1 MSESYAT
8 THRSSHR
15 RTTRSYGRRLG
26 VLSLFTLGFLLIAGS
41 ASATVVAW
49 WHMDE
54 GPGARTMIDSS
65 ATGANNGTIFGTVNT
80 GVPGLVSGGAYQF
93 TGKSSYVEVPDIGD
107 RLDPIA
113 KSMSITA
120 TVRTVGGVMPEDSY
134 DLVRKG
140 VTTTAGGMWKMEIKR
155 GTGGTLGK
163 LNCVFKGVMPDG
175 KRVAV
180 ARMSNINLNDGLTH
194 TIKCIKTPTSV
205 QAVVDGRVFIKNEP
219 TGWIN
224 NTLPTIVGAKAGSDD
239 FLHGTLD
246 EVIIDI
252 G

>member
-1 MSESYAT
+1 M
-8 THRSSHR
+8 
-15 RTTRSYGRRLG
+15 G
-26 VLSLFTLGFLLIAGS
+26 VLSLCTAGFVLIAGPAS
-41 ASATVVAW
+41 ASVVAW

-54 GPGARTMIDSS
+54 GPGATTMVDSS
-65 ATGANNGTIFGTVNT
+65 ATGANNGTVIGDVST
-80 GVPGLVSGGAYQF
+80 GEPGLVSGGAYRF
-93 TGKSSYVEVPDIGD
+93 TGASSYVEVPDVGD
-107 RLDPIA
+107 SLDPF
-113 KSMSITA
+113 SQNMSITA
-120 TVRTVGGVMPEDSY
+120 TVRTLGGVMPEDSY

-140 VTTTAGGMWKMEIKR
+140 VTTTQGGMWKMEIKR

-194 TIKCIKTPTSV
+194 TIKCIKTSTSV
-205 QAVVDGRVFIKNEP
+205 QAVVDGRVYTKTQP

-224 NTLPTIVGAKAGSDD
+224 NSLPTIVGAKAGTDD
-239 FLHGTLD
+239 LLHGTLD

>member
-1 MSESYAT
+1 M
-8 THRSSHR
+8 
-15 RTTRSYGRRLG
+15 G
-26 VLSLFTLGFLLIAGS
+26 VLSLFTVGFLLIAGP

-54 GPGARTMIDSS
+54 GPGATTMVDSS
-65 ATGANNGTIFGTVNT
+65 ATGANNGTIIGNVST
-80 GVPGLVSGGAYQF
+80 GVPGLVSGSAYQF
-93 TGKSSYVEVPDIGD
+93 TGKASYVEVPDVGD
-107 RLDPIA
+107 SLDPF
-113 KSMSITA
+113 SQNMSVTA
-120 TVRTVGGVMPEDSY
+120 TVRTVGGFMPEDSY

-140 VTTTAGGMWKMEIKR
+140 VTTTQGGMWKMELKR
-155 GTGGTLGK
+155 GSGNVGK

-180 ARMSNINLNDGLTH
+180 AKMSSINLNDGLTH
-194 TIKCIKTPTSV
+194 TIKCIKTATTV
-205 QAVVDGRVFIKNEP
+205 QAVVDGRVFTKVQA

-224 NTLPTIVGAKAGSDD
+224 NSLPTVVGAKAGTDD

>member
-1 MSESYAT
+1 MPDSYVAKY
-8 THRSSHR
+8 HPSHR
-15 RTTRSYGRRLG
+15 RTVGRPMRSMGL
-26 VLSLFTLGFLLIAGS
+26 LSLFTIGFLLLAGP

-54 GPGARTMIDSS
+54 TQGATTMVDSS
-65 ATGANNGTIFGTVNT
+65 ATGANNGTIVGNVTT

-93 TGKSSYVEVPDIGD
+93 TGKSSYVEVPDVGD
-107 RLDPIA
+107 SLDPF
-113 KSMSITA
+113 SHNMSITA
-120 TVRTVGGVMPEDSY
+120 SVRTFGGVMTEDSY

-140 VTTTAGGMWKMEIKR
+140 VTTTQGGMWKMEIKR

-205 QAVVDGRVFIKNEP
+205 QAVVDGRVYTKTQP

-224 NTLPTIVGAKAGSDD
+224 NSLPTIVGAKAGTDD

-246 EVIIDI
+246 EVVIDI

>member
-1 MSESYAT
+1 MPESYALK
-8 THRSSHR
+8 HRPSHR
-15 RTTRSYGRRLG
+15 RATRRPGRRMG
-26 VLSLFTLGFLLIAGS
+26 VLSILTIGFVLIAGP

-54 GPGARTMIDSS
+54 GPGARTMVDSS
-65 ATGANNGTIFGTVNT
+65 ATGVNNGTIIGTVNT
-80 GVPGLVSGGAYQF
+80 GVSGLVSGTAYQF
-93 TGKSSYVEVPDIGD
+93 TGRSSYVEVPDVGD
-107 RLDPIA
+107 SLDPF
-113 KSMSITA
+113 SQNMSITA
-120 TVRTVGGVMPEDSY
+120 TVRTFGGVMPEDSY

-155 GTGGTLGK
+155 GSGGTLGK

-180 ARMSNINLNDGLTH
+180 AKMSNLNLNDGLTH
-194 TIKCIKTPTSV
+194 TVKCIKTATSV
-205 QAVVDGRVFIKNEP
+205 QAVVDGRVYTKTQS

-224 NTLPTIVGAKAGSDD
+224 NSMATIVGAKAGEDD